1 MPFWL
6 FEISINFF
14 AMSITSPTA
23 QVNVNNVSGH
33 YMGHRNSLTAKCG
46 TLVPILTEEVCPNTR
61 CHLKTSFSV
70 KLPPLASETFANI
83 DYRIEAFFVPHRLLV
98 GGFDRLIAGMNKSLP
113 SGFIPVYLPVLD
125 LNPRSEAVA
134 SFDAAFAPGTL
145 ADYLGFKKTKGF
157 SFTASTHYRIS
168 PLPFLA
174 YHKIYDFWYR
184 NKLVQKPVFAPVNGS
199 SVVRK
204 FFTEGSAFNE
214 TNYIVTVNSNLESS
228 NMVGH
233 DGVGI
238 FSLRQRNFDADYF
251 TTATLSPQLGAANSV
266 SISVA
271 ENVGSMSIASL
282 RAANSLQQFAERN
295 NLCGVEDVNYY
306 RAMYGAHLDYG
317 VAQHPVCLGSA
328 SVPIYVNGV
337 FQNGENKSAGNNPFM
352 SVATQYGSAT
362 SASTEVIIKD
372 FTAQEFG
379 YIMVLGSLVPRVS
392 YSSGNRRYLFHHI
405 RSDNYLG
412 TDFANPLL
420 QNVGPQPIYRG
431 ELASPDLLN
440 STGVFGYQQRYAEWI
455 SHPDEVHG
463 EFVDGQS
470 LDSFVL
476 QRSFV
481 DNQSETLGI
490 NSSFLQIPTN
500 YLDQIFASSS
510 ELYGGFSYWVDM
522 LHSWKISSPISDFV
536 LPSLQDPAYEHGHSV
551 TVNKNGQPPIN
562 K

>member
-1 MPFWL
+1 MP
-6 FEISINFF
+6 
-14 AMSITSPTA
+14 ITSPTA

-98 GGFDRLIAGMNKSLP
+98 RGFDKIIAGYNKLSNGSNP
-113 SGFIPVYLPVLD
+113 NSSHFYLPVINISPTTAQQVSSLAKFF
-125 LNPRSEAVA
+125 NPS
-134 SFDAAFAPGTL
+134 GL
-145 ADYLGFKKTKGF
+145 ADYLGFKAKDIP
-157 SFTASTHYRIS
+157 FTVNSSYKFS

-174 YHKIYDFWYR
+174 YHKIWDYWYR
-184 NKLVQKPVFAPVNGS
+184 NKMVQVPAFMPYSTQSTSNALFSES
-199 SVVRK
+199 SVYVSGNYLI
-204 FFTEGSAFNE
+204 TETSGGSPA
-214 TNYIVTVNSNLESS
+214 VTSA
-228 NMVGH
+228 
-233 DGVGI
+233 DGVSL

-251 TTATLSPQLGAANSV
+251 TTATLSPQLGSANSV
-266 SISVA
+266 NI
-271 ENVGSMSIASL
+271 NVVSGAGSMSIASL

-295 NLCGVEDVNYY
+295 NLCGVDDVNYY
-306 RAMYGAHLDYG
+306 KAMYGAHLDYG

-337 FQNGENKSAGNNPFM
+337 FQNAENTKVSNNPFM

-392 YSSGNRRYLFHHI
+392 YSTGNRRYLYHHI
-405 RSDNYLG
+405 GSDNYLAS
-412 TDFANPLL
+412 DFANPLL
-420 QNVGPQPIYRG
+420 QNVGPQPIYVG
-431 ELASPDLLN
+431 ELASSDLLQ
-440 STGVFGYQQRYAEWI
+440 TKDIFGYQQRFAEWI

-463 EFVDGQS
+463 EFVDGRS

-481 DNQSETLGI
+481 VGEGAPSL
-490 NSSFLQIPTN
+490 NSDFLQIPTN

-510 ELYGGFSYWVDM
+510 DLPGGFSYWVDM
-522 LHSWKISSPISDFV
+522 LHSWKISSPIADFV

-551 TVNKNGQPPIN
+551 TIQKNGQPPIN

>member
-1 MPFWL
+1 
-6 FEISINFF
+6 
-14 AMSITSPTA
+14 MSITSPTA

-98 GGFDRLIAGMNKSLP
+98 RGFDRIIAGYNKQSVGSNAKSLR
-113 SGFIPVYLPVLD
+113 IYLPVVNISPTTADQAL
-125 LNPRSEAVA
+125 
-134 SFDAAFAPGTL
+134 SFDHVFAPGTL
-145 ADYLGFKKTKGF
+145 ADYLGFKYTAGF
-157 SFTASTHYRIS
+157 KFANGSKYRIS

-184 NKLVQKPVFAPVNGS
+184 NKLVQLPVFQPEGLVTAPNRLFYEN
-199 SVVRK
+199 SVFV
-204 FFTEGSAFNE
+204 EGNYLIPINHSDSAVSKGF
-214 TNYIVTVNSNLESS
+214 
-228 NMVGH
+228 
-233 DGVGI
+233 DGVSL

-251 TTATLSPQLGAANSV
+251 TTATLSPQLGSTNSV
-266 SISVA
+266 SIGVT

-295 NLCGVEDVNYY
+295 NLCGVDDVNYY

-337 FQNGENKSAGNNPFM
+337 FQNGENTSAGNNPFM

-362 SASTEVIIKD
+362 SASTEVIVKD

-392 YSSGNRRYLFHHI
+392 YSSGIRRYLYHHI
-405 RSDNYLG
+405 GSDNYLAP
-412 TDFANPLL
+412 DFANPLL
-420 QNVGPQPIYRG
+420 QNVGPQPIYRE
-431 ELASPDLLN
+431 ELAATDLLN
-440 STGVFGYQQRYAEWI
+440 STGVFGYQQRFAEWI
-455 SHPDEVHG
+455 THPDEVHG
-463 EFVDGQS
+463 EFVDGRS

-476 QRSFV
+476 QRSFEET
-481 DNQSETLGI
+481 QAATLGI
-490 NSSFLQIPTN
+490 STSFLQIPSN
-500 YLDQIFASSS
+500 YLDQIFAASS

-522 LHSWKISSPISDFV
+522 LHSWKISSPIADFV

-551 TVNKNGQPPIN
+551 TIQKNGQPPIN